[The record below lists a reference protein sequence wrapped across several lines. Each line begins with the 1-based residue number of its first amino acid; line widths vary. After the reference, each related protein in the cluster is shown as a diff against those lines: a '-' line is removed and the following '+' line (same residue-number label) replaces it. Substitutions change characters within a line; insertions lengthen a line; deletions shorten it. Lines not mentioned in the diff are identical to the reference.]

1 MSTGP
6 TQNTVNDF
14 WKMVWQNNV
23 VQIVMLTNLMEGT
36 KVNNATV
43 FLNLFAQYLRT
54 GLLFQNCSNLYFQVF
69 SFFSEKMCS
78 ILANLRHMYEL

>member
-6 TQNTVNDF
+6 KQKTVNDF
-14 WKMVWQNNV
+14 WKMVWQKNV

-43 FLNLFAQYLRT
+43 F
-54 GLLFQNCSNLYFQVF
+54 
-69 SFFSEKMCS
+69 
-78 ILANLRHMYEL
+78 